1 METYVPIL
9 PVPQQSK
16 TVHHMSPTN
25 KCLWTEDETTVQY
38 QSNIYKYKY
47 IHKYKCK
54 HIHKYKCLKTPV
66 ETTVQYESH
75 THICNGESSTPP
87 R

>member
-25 KCLWTEDETTVQY
+25 KCLWTEVETTVQY
-38 QSNIYKYKY
+38 QSHILQIQIQ
-47 IHKYKCK
+47 IHTQ
-54 HIHKYKCLKTPV
+54 IQMQT
-66 ETTVQYESH
+66 H
-75 THICNGESSTPP
+75 TQIQVSQDTS
-87 R
+87 